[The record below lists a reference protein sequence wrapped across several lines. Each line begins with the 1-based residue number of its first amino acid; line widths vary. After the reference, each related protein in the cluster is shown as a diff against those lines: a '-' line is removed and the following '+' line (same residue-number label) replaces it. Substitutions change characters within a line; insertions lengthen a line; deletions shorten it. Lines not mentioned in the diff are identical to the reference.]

1 MQEEYNE
8 YYEEE
13 YKEIDVMAL
22 FKKLTANW
30 KKILVWVGAA
40 AVLGLIIG
48 FSIPRS
54 YAVTAKLAP
63 EIVQKQ
69 SNSMSTLAALAGVNL
84 NNMAM
89 TDAMYPDLY
98 PEIVNSVPFIIDLF
112 SMPVTVKDGNDY
124 IETDLYDFALN
135 YTKYPWWKTVAN
147 APVKLL
153 SWFIGLFHEKTEPV
167 TGYADIDS
175 YHLTKEQGRILK
187 VVKGFVNTSVD
198 KKTFVITVNT
208 MTQNPKVS
216 ADLCQLV
223 IENLKKYIVN
233 YRTEKSRHDLE
244 YYQQLNEQ
252 AQKEYYDA
260 QQRYAR
266 YVDANQGVVF
276 QRVLIE
282 RERLQNEANLKYQV
296 YNTTAQQV
304 NNAKAKVQMET
315 PVCAVIQPPTIPLKH
330 LKPSKSKIL
339 IALAFL
345 GFCFG
350 SLWYLWIKDL
360 IAKFRGKKEEE
371 TETSTATE

>member
-1 MQEEYNE
+1 MEERYDE

-13 YKEIDVMAL
+13 EYNEIDIMAL
-22 FKKLTANW
+22 VRKLFSNW
-30 KKILVWVGAA
+30 KKLLVWVGIA

-48 FSIPRS
+48 YSIPRT
-54 YAVTAKLAP
+54 YTASAELAP
-63 EIVQKQ
+63 EIVQK
-69 SNSMSTLAALAGVNL
+69 SSSSMSSLAALAGVNL
-84 NNMAM
+84 NNMTV

-98 PEIVNSVPFIIDLF
+98 PEIVNSVPFRIELF
-112 SMPVTVKDGNDY
+112 SMPVTLVEKKDTVKTDMYDY
-124 IETDLYDFALN
+124 LLN
-135 YTKYPWWKTVAN
+135 YNKSPWWSSVIGFPFKVLGW
-147 APVKLL
+147 VKN
-153 SWFIGLFHEKTEPV
+153 IGKEKEDEVSGHSEVDP
-167 TGYADIDS
+167 
-175 YHLTKEQGRILK
+175 YHLTLEQGK
-187 VVKGFVNTSVD
+187 MVKALGESISIAVD
-198 KKTFVITVNT
+198 KKTYLISIATT
-208 MTQNPKVS
+208 AQNPKVA

-223 IENLKKYIVN
+223 VANLQKYVVN
-233 YRTEKSRHDLE
+233 YRTEKSRHDLA

-315 PVCAVIQPPTIPLKH
+315 PVCAVIQPPTIPLKRAA
-330 LKPSKSKIL
+330 PSKAKIL
-339 IALAFL
+339 VAFMFL

-350 SLWYLWIKDL
+350 AVWYLWGKDL
-360 IAKFRGKKEEE
+360 VAKLRGKDEEPE
-371 TETSTATE
+371 TPTEA

>member
-1 MQEEYNE
+1 MEERYDE

-13 YKEIDVMAL
+13 EYNEIDIMAL
-22 FKKLTANW
+22 VRKLFSNW
-30 KKILVWVGAA
+30 KKLLVWVGVA

-48 FSIPRS
+48 YSIPKTYTA
-54 YAVTAKLAP
+54 YAELAP
-63 EIVQKQ
+63 EIAQK
-69 SNSMSTLAALAGVNL
+69 SSSSMSSLATLAGVNL
-84 NNMAM
+84 NNMTV

-98 PEIVNSVPFIIDLF
+98 PEIVNSVPFRIELF
-112 SMPVTVKDGNDY
+112 SMPVTLVEKKDTVKTDMYDY
-124 IETDLYDFALN
+124 LLN
-135 YTKYPWWKTVAN
+135 YNKAPWWSSVIGFPFKVLGW
-147 APVKLL
+147 VKN
-153 SWFIGLFHEKTEPV
+153 IGKEKEDAI
-167 TGYADIDS
+167 TGHAEVDP
-175 YHLTKEQGRILK
+175 YHLTLEQGK
-187 VVKGFVNTSVD
+187 MVKALGESISIAVD
-198 KKTFVITVNT
+198 KKTYLISIATT
-208 MTQNPKVS
+208 AQNPKVA

-223 IENLKKYIVN
+223 VSNLQKYVVN
-233 YRTEKSRHDLE
+233 YRTEKSRHDLA

-315 PVCAVIQPPTIPLKH
+315 PVCAVIQPPTIPLKRAA
-330 LKPSKSKIL
+330 PSKAKIL
-339 IALAFL
+339 VAFMFL

-350 SLWYLWIKDL
+350 AVWYLWGKDL
-360 IAKFRGKKEEE
+360 VAKLRGKDEEPE
-371 TETSTATE
+371 TPTEA

>member
-1 MQEEYNE
+1 MDERYDE

-13 YKEIDVMAL
+13 EYNEIDIMAL
-22 FKKLTANW
+22 VRKLFSNW
-30 KKILVWVGAA
+30 KKLLVWVGVA

-48 FSIPRS
+48 YSIPKT
-54 YAVTAKLAP
+54 YTAHAELAP
-63 EIVQKQ
+63 EIAQK
-69 SNSMSTLAALAGVNL
+69 SSSSMSSLAALAGVNL
-84 NNMAM
+84 NNMTV

-98 PEIVNSVPFIIDLF
+98 PEIVNSVPFRIELF
-112 SMPVTVKDGNDY
+112 SMPVSLVEKKDTVKTDMYDY
-124 IETDLYDFALN
+124 LLN
-135 YTKYPWWKTVAN
+135 YNKAPWWSGVIGFPFKVLGW
-147 APVKLL
+147 VKN
-153 SWFIGLFHEKTEPV
+153 IGKEKEDAI
-167 TGYADIDS
+167 TGHVEVDP
-175 YHLTKEQGRILK
+175 YHLTLEQGK
-187 VVKGFVNTSVD
+187 MVKALGESISISVD
-198 KKTFVITVNT
+198 KKTYLISIATT
-208 MTQNPKVS
+208 AQNPKVA

-223 IENLKKYIVN
+223 VSNLQKYVVN
-233 YRTEKSRHDLE
+233 YRTEKSRHDLA

-315 PVCAVIQPPTIPLKH
+315 PVCAVIQPPTIPLKRAA
-330 LKPSKSKIL
+330 PSKTKIL
-339 IALAFL
+339 VAFMFL

-350 SLWYLWIKDL
+350 AVWYLWGKDL
-360 IAKFRGKKEEE
+360 VAKLRGKGEEP
-371 TETSTATE
+371 ETSTEE